1 MQVKNSYYWF
11 EKALSPEVC
20 EKIIKY
26 GCEKIEKEKNEGRD
40 VSATTIG
47 YNHKQGLES
56 EGIKAQ
62 PRGDKTA
69 EEAKTELGI
78 SGADIEKAQ
87 YIRDSEVTWMSDQW
101 LYDLVCPFI
110 YKANDSAN
118 WRFDIDWHEE
128 FQFTTYQNT
137 GFYSWHSDGGS
148 DWNSV
153 YRKYIEGYD
162 ELPDM
167 VKQEKLPDR
176 FSHNPKMFG
185 KVRKLSLTLNLTD
198 PNDYE
203 GGDLLFD
210 FGTSAQAKQS
220 EEEIKI
226 ARTQGT
232 IVVFPS
238 FIRHCVSPVTKGRRY
253 SLVNWSLGRPFR

>member
-1 MQVKNSYYWF
+1 MELHNNFYFFKGAIPK
-11 EKALSPEVC
+11 ETC
-20 EKIIKY
+20 EKIIQM
-26 GCEKIEKEKNEGRD
+26 GIAKNMDSG
-40 VSATTIG
+40 TTG
-47 YNHKQGLES
+47 GGMSKKDRPDKKPLNLKTHHEAQAED
-56 EGIKAQ
+56 GI
-62 PRGDKTA
+62 DN
-69 EEAKTELGI
+69 
-78 SGADIEKAQ
+78 
-87 YIRDSEVTWMSDQW
+87 YYVRDSQVSWLSEKW

-238 FIRHCVSPVTKGRRY
+238 VPGVPVT
-253 SLVNWSLGRPFR
+253 VTPVV